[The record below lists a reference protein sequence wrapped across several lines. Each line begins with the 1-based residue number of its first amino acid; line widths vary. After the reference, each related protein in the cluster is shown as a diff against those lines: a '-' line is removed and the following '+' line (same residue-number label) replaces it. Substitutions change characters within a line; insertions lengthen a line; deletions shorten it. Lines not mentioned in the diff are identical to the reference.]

1 MSNIT
6 LDTIRSLDASK
17 TYYGFTIGI
26 GRMKKFEEG
35 LDLDT
40 FDGTKAEKIA
50 SEPGNVPDRAGRVK
64 ELIGNGYMLDENE
77 DAVDVEF
84 TLN

>member
-1 MSNIT
+1 MV
-6 LDTIRSLDASK
+6 K
-17 TYYGFTIGI
+17 THYGFLIGI

-35 LDLDT
+35 LDLDA
-40 FDGTKAEKIA
+40 FDGTKAEEVA
-50 SEPGNVPDRAGRVK
+50 SAPGSVPDRAGRVK
-64 ELIGNGYMLDENE
+64 ELVGNDKMLGESV

>member
-1 MSNIT
+1 MV
-6 LDTIRSLDASK
+6 K
-17 TYYGFTIGI
+17 THYGFLIGI

-40 FDGTKAEKIA
+40 FDGTKAEEVA
-50 SEPGNVPDRAGRVK
+50 SNPRNVPDRAERVK
-64 ELIGNGYMLDENE
+64 EIIGADYVLGENV